1 MLDSRFHMR
10 KTEESRA
17 MDAAA
22 FPRIPGYVFVPAIYM
37 ISEKAADS
45 TVENVRRPAVADAR
59 IVRREGAT

>member
-1 MLDSRFHMR
+1 
-10 KTEESRA
+10 

-45 TVENVRRPAVADAR
+45 TVENVRRPAVAEAR
-59 IVRREGAT
+59 IVRGEGAT